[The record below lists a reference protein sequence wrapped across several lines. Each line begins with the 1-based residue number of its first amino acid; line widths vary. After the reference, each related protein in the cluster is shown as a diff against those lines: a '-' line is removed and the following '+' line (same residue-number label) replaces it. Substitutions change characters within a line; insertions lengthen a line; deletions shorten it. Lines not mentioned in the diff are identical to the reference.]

1 MNQKALKTLEYT
13 KIITQL
19 ESHAASPLG
28 KSLCRN
34 LVPSSDLEEVRTW
47 QAQTTDAADRVRLKG
62 TVSFSGLRDIGSS
75 LKRLEIGSSLSIS
88 ELLSIS
94 SVLTVTARA
103 KAYGRQDIPENT
115 FTPRFPGQQPPKQTA
130 AEEYAPDSLDPLFQ
144 ALEPLTPVNNEI
156 KRCILSEDEIAD
168 DASPGLSH
176 VRRSLKACAD
186 RIHTQL
192 NSILNSH
199 RTYLQDAVITMR
211 DGRYCLPVKSE
222 YKSQVSGMVHDQSAT
237 GSTLFIEPMA
247 IVKLNNE
254 IRELEIQE
262 QKEIEAVLAS
272 LINQTAPHIEE
283 LQLDME
289 LLAQLDFIFAKAAL
303 SHQYRCTAP
312 IFNDKGYINIKDGR
326 HPLLDQKKAVPI
338 NVWLGKDFDLLIVT
352 GPNTGG
358 KTVSLKTVGLF
369 TLMGQ
374 AGLHIPAWEG
384 SELAVFDN
392 VFADIGDE
400 QSIEQ
405 SLSTFS
411 AHMTNTVRILS
422 EADSRSLCLFDE
434 LGAGTDPTEGAALAI
449 AMLSFLHNMKCRT
462 MATTHYSELKVFAL
476 TTPGVE
482 NACCEFNV
490 ETLQPTYRL
499 LIGVPGKS
507 NAFAISKKLGLPD
520 YIIEDAKNHLEA
532 KDESFEDLLTSL
544 ENSRVTIEKEQE
556 EIRSYKEEIAQL
568 KSRLTRKEEHLDER
582 KDKMIRNAA
591 EEAQRILREAK
602 ETADQTIRQI
612 NKLAADSGVNK
623 ELEAQ
628 RTKLREQLKKT
639 DDKLAVKAKGPSQP
653 VSAKKLKIGDGVKVL
668 SMNLKGTVSSLPDS
682 TGNLFVQMGILRSKV
697 NIRDIEL
704 IREDD
709 ISATL
714 GDGSSR
720 SYGAVSGTGTSKS
733 KKTFSQA
740 KGSHSGS
747 GQIKMSKSFSV
758 SPEVN
763 LIGMTTDEAVPA
775 MEKYLDDAYLAHLP
789 SVRVVHGRGTG
800 ALKTACHKRLKQL
813 KYVKDFRLGE
823 FGEGGTGVTIVT
835 FK

>member
-28 KSLCRN
+28 KSLCRE
-34 LVPSSDLEEVRTW
+34 LSPSSDLEEIRTR
-47 QAQTTDAADRVRLKG
+47 QAQTTDAVNRVRLKG
-62 TVSFSGLRDIGSS
+62 SVSFSGLREIGGS
-75 LKRLEIGSSLSIS
+75 LKRLEIGSSLSIP

-94 SVLTVTARA
+94 SVLTVASRA
-103 KAYGRQDIPENT
+103 KAYGRRDTESPPV
-115 FTPRFPGQQPPKQTA
+115 FTPRFPGQKPPKQ
-130 AEEYAPDSLDPLFQ
+130 AEVAEYVPDSLDPLFQ
-144 ALEPLTPVNNEI
+144 SIEPLTPLNNEI

-168 DASPGLSH
+168 EASPGLSR
-176 VRRSLKACAD
+176 VRRSIKAAAD

-211 DGRYCLPVKSE
+211 DGRYCLPVKAE
-222 YKSQVSGMVHDQSAT
+222 YKNQVSGMVHDQSAT

-262 QKEIEAVLAS
+262 QKEIEAVLATLS
-272 LINQTAPHIEE
+272 NEAAPHIEE
-283 LQLDME
+283 LRLNME

-303 SHQYRCTAP
+303 SRQYRCSAP
-312 IFNDKGYINIKDGR
+312 VFNDKGRIHIKDGR
-326 HPLLDQKKAVPI
+326 HPLLDPQKVVPI
-338 NVWLGKDFDLLIVT
+338 NIWLGKDFDLLIVT

-384 SELAVFDN
+384 SELAVFDE

-411 AHMTNTVRILS
+411 AHMTNIVSILQQ
-422 EADSRSLCLFDE
+422 ADSRSLCLFDE

-449 AMLSFLHNMKCRT
+449 AVLSFLHNMKCRT

-482 NACCEFNV
+482 NACCEFSV

-499 LIGVPGKS
+499 LIGIPGKS

-520 YIIEDAKNHLEA
+520 FIIEDAKSHLEA
-532 KDESFEDLLTSL
+532 KDESFEDLLASL
-544 ENSRVTIEKEQE
+544 ETSRVTIEKEQE

-568 KSRLTRKEEHLDER
+568 KSRLTQKEERLDER
-582 KDKMIRNAA
+582 KDKLIRNAS

-602 ETADQTIRQI
+602 ETADQTIREI
-612 NKLAADSGVNK
+612 NRLASESGVGK

-628 RTKLREQLKKT
+628 RAKLREQIKKT

-653 VSAKKLKIGDGVKVL
+653 ISPKKLKIGDGVKVL
-668 SMNLKGTVSSLPDS
+668 SMNLKGTVSTLPDAK
-682 TGNLFVQMGILRSKV
+682 GDLFVQMGILRSRV
-697 NIRDIEL
+697 NIRDLEL

-720 SYGAVSGTGTSKS
+720 TYGGTAAGSKA

-740 KGSHSGS
+740 KGNGSGS
-747 GQIKMSKSFSV
+747 GQIRMSKSFSV
-758 SPEVN
+758 GTEVN

-775 MEKYLDDAYLAHLP
+775 MEKYLDDAYLAHMP

-800 ALKTACHKRLKQL
+800 ALKNACHKRLRQL